1 MFKISKHFKIFFL
14 TVVRLVQ
21 QLKTFF
27 KKTIDK
33 FKNTVYNKFN
43 KNEQEGG
50 KVLENKYSKFVN
62 TEELKKTREEKGFSI
77 RDMSRFMGF
86 KSPATYYNIENG
98 IAEPKISHINS
109 ISKIL
114 KTSSS
119 KFFNFK
125 VQ

>member
-1 MFKISKHFKIFFL
+1 M
-14 TVVRLVQ
+14 LVQ
-21 QLKTFF
+21 LFKTFF
-27 KKTIDK
+27 KKSIDK
-33 FKNTVYNKFN
+33 FSDAVYNRFN
-43 KNEQEGG
+43 KNERKGDEQMQ
-50 KVLENKYSKFVN
+50 NKYSKFVN
-62 TEELKKTREEKGFSI
+62 TEELRKTREKKGFSI
-77 RDMSRFMGF
+77 RDMSKFMGF

-114 KTSSS
+114 KAPSS